1 MRSLTPC
8 TSASAWPE
16 GQVEISSR
24 RWPEIAARIGRALAD
39 GQPPQL
45 PGASR
50 FTHVQMIS
58 LAGDSPAR
66 LWCGRGGG
74 RRCRPPCPA
83 MDTDIQ
89 IGPTGQKLL
98 PLWVV

>member
-24 RWPEIAARIGRALAD
+24 RWPVIAARIGRALAD

-50 FTHVQMIS
+50 SDLVAAVAAPTP
-58 LAGDSPAR
+58 APAR
-66 LWCGRGGG
+66 GL
-74 RRCRPPCPA
+74 RPAP
-83 MDTDIQ
+83 
-89 IGPTGQKLL
+89 
-98 PLWVV
+98 